1 LRSRWLALAAAVVL
15 VAGLWW
21 LREPAAPSPTA
32 PDSASPMASAPGAAA
47 PAAATALP
55 VVVLSLSPVAVSGS
69 STPPSAEVPRGTAQ
83 VRFALG
89 GALPADGELTAEI
102 AATDRDEVKRWPVD
116 VDHGGGPGRA
126 VHTVTVP
133 VYAVPAG
140 GYSLTVWA
148 GDAEVVQRYAFR
160 IVGR

>member
-32 PDSASPMASAPGAAA
+32 PGSASPMASAPGAAA
-47 PAAATALP
+47 SAATTLP
-55 VVVLSLSPVAVSGS
+55 VVELSLSPGDGSGS
-69 STPPSAEVPRGTAQ
+69 GTPPTAEVPRGTAQ

-116 VDHGGGPGRA
+116 LEQGRGSGSA

-140 GYSLTVWA
+140 SYSLTVWA
-148 GDAEVVQRYAFR
+148 GDAAVVQRYAFR
-160 IVGR
+160 IVAR